1 MKKNVRNTT
10 IYHYNAFLFVRWWEE
25 GRFVS
30 SRPSAKCSWWYV
42 LGRVMGQGQRVMFV
56 RLVTYAENVTY
67 VYNQGYFLVGD
78 GGGGGSTRRKFWQR

>member
-1 MKKNVRNTT
+1 MQLV
-10 IYHYNAFLFVRWWEE
+10 
-25 GRFVS
+25 
-30 SRPSAKCSWWYV
+30 V

-67 VYNQGYFLVGD
+67 VYNQGYILVGD